1 MDDYESSG
9 KLIEL
14 LRNQLSPEA
23 KEERVDPTTVR
34 YAMYVRKS
42 TESEDRQVQSIDDQI
57 KDCYDSII
65 QQFGIPFKP
74 SDIFRE
80 EKSAKESGERPAF
93 NKMMEAIKDGE
104 YDGIIAWHYDRL
116 ARNMKEAGEIIDLI
130 DKGTIRDLKLARAVF
145 ENTPNGKMILG
156 INFVLSKH
164 YSDHL
169 SESVL
174 RGNKSSTLKG
184 RVLKHV
190 VHGYSITEDDRRLV
204 VDGKNYDIIKCAFRM
219 RIDDKAPLRKI
230 AEYINSMGY
239 KCFRLSTGHTRYKFD
254 NDEVSKLL
262 RNPIYAGIYTYGTN
276 IVNMTDLDPE
286 FQPMVSEREYL
297 DLNGDNLLSY
307 AIRHRAK
314 RSSKRDV
321 SDFLRQFVICSHC
334 GKTMG
339 TSVTTKKTGS
349 YFRFRCD
356 NKACEYRNS
365 GPAGSVIR
373 DYAVDFLK
381 RHQFT
386 TESNYQRYKQ
396 DMVEYIAQES
406 DELKSKKKSAEV
418 TLARSKQNYENARS
432 MAAQPGSTELTKHYS
447 PDYLDRLL
455 KDSEQAQE
463 NLDDINDQ
471 MIKLSGAIMT
481 YKEFLE
487 LYKNASE
494 LLRLTY
500 GMSLADEIIRIFFS
514 NFTVTGVPYGKTG
527 KQRQWSVTN
536 HCLASPFDEFVE
548 NNQFIEWSG

>member
-1 MDDYESSG
+1 MENYETSG
-9 KLIEL
+9 KLLEL
-14 LRNQLSPEA
+14 VRNHFSLES

-42 TESEDRQVQSIDDQI
+42 TESEDRQVQSINDQI
-57 KDCYDSII
+57 KDCYDSVI

-80 EKSAKESGERPAF
+80 EKSAKESGDRPVF

-184 RVLKHV
+184 KVLRHV
-190 VHGYSITEDDRRLV
+190 VHGYRITEDERRLV
-204 VDGKNYDIIKCAFRM
+204 ADGKNYEIIKRAFRM
-219 RIDDKAPLRKI
+219 RIDNGTSQREI

-239 KCFRLSTGHTRYKFD
+239 ESFRLSSGHKRIKFD
-254 NDEVSKLL
+254 TDAVSKLL
-262 RNPIYAGIYTYGTN
+262 REPIYAGVYNYGTSA
-276 IVNMTDLDPE
+276 IDMVDRDPE
-286 FQPMVSEREYL
+286 FQPMISEREFL
-297 DLNGDNLLSY
+297 DLNGENLLPYTAS
-307 AIRHRAK
+307 HRAK
-314 RSSKRDV
+314 RSSGHDV
-321 SDFLRQFVICSHC
+321 SDFLRQFVICAHC
-334 GKTMG
+334 NKTMG
-339 TSVTTKKTGS
+339 TSVTTKKVGN
-349 YFRFRCD
+349 YFRFRCL
-356 NKACEYRNS
+356 NKACECYNR
-365 GPAGSVIR
+365 GPAGNVIR

-386 TESNYQRYKQ
+386 TETNYQRYKE
-396 DMVEYIAQES
+396 DMIDYIADETA
-406 DELKSKKKSAEV
+406 ELKSKKKSAEV
-418 TLARSKQNYENARS
+418 MLARNKQNYENALA
-432 MAAQPGSTELTKHYS
+432 MAAQDSGMAKHYS
-447 PDYLDRLL
+447 EDYLSRLS
-455 KDSEQAQE
+455 DNVEQTQAA
-463 NLDDINDQ
+463 LDEINDD
-471 MIKLSGAIMT
+471 MVKLSDAIMT

-487 LYKNASE
+487 LFKNTGE

-514 NFTVTGVPYGKTG
+514 NFTVTSTPGGGTG
-527 KQRQWSVTN
+527 KQKQWSVTD
-536 HCLASPFDEFVE
+536 HCLNEPFNEFVE
-548 NNQFIEWSG
+548 NNQFLEWSG